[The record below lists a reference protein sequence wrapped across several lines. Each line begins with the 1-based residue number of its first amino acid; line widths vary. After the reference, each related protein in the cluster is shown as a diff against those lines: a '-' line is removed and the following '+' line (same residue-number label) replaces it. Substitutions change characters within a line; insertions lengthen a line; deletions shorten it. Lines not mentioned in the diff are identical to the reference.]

1 MHSNQYTLI
10 YAAVISIVTAVVL
23 AVTAEGLRPAQE
35 ANILLDT
42 KSNILRAVRLD
53 LSEASSIEATYDN
66 QIEELVLN
74 AEGEVLPD
82 LDVRSVAL
90 KDEVSKPATERKL
103 PLYVFKAEDGKKRYI
118 IPLRGVGLWGPIWG
132 FISLEEDF
140 NTVYGATFDHKGET
154 PGLGAEISEEFFQE
168 RFQGK
173 KLLDTG
179 GQFVSVN
186 VVKSTEKTEYGP
198 EHRVDA
204 ISGGT
209 ITSNGTDEMIEN
221 CVKPYMAYF
230 SKLTT
235 N

>member
-35 ANILLDT
+35 ANVLLDT

-53 LSEASSIEATYDN
+53 LSEASSIETTYNN

-103 PLYVFKAEDGKKRYI
+103 PLYVFTAEDGKKRYI
-118 IPLRGVGLWGPIWG
+118 IPMRGVGLWGPIWG

-154 PGLGAEISEEFFQE
+154 PGLGAEIAEGFFQE

-230 SKLTT
+230 SKLTP

>member
-35 ANILLDT
+35 ANIALDT

-53 LSEASSIEATYDN
+53 LSEASSIETTYNN

-103 PLYVFKAEDGKKRYI
+103 PLYVFTAEDGKKRYI
-118 IPLRGVGLWGPIWG
+118 IPMRGVGLWGPIWG

-154 PGLGAEISEEFFQE
+154 PGLGAEIAEGFFQE

-230 SKLTT
+230 SKLTP